1 MFLISPRIGQ
11 AKTLSRT
18 LNSLPMDGVQVCFNA
33 VLVLL
38 SHKLIRTN
46 VLSFEQAS
54 KLQTLEEV
62 YDFWRPA
69 RSGLSTDI
77 MVGPLNQKYLY
88 NLLSNLGVE
97 FVEVINDIGT
107 LIEEQKVKSLGKN
120 YQGKISFDQYYPHDD
135 LNAYIDDLATQFDFV
150 NTVSIGKSHEGRDMR
165 VIQIAKAGPGAPNV
179 WIEAGIHA
187 REWIAPAMATYIID
201 SLLNNDVDNFTD
213 TLNIHVLPS
222 TNPDGYEYSQ
232 KSDRLWRKTRSN
244 YNSIFLCKGVDG
256 NRNWDY
262 HWAETGASGNKCAET
277 YHGPEAFSEIETQN
291 VRDYVLA
298 LEPVPVLAQC
308 LHSYSQLWLWPFGY
322 ENGGPYP
329 ENVDEIRGL
338 ADDAVK
344 ALEAVHGTVFENIN
358 SADLYPAAGA
368 SDDWYKGVLKA
379 RFAYT
384 IELRDTGRHGFVL
397 PADQIKPSGE
407 ELWEAERVVLQK
419 MVDVSSE

>member
-1 MFLISPRIGQ
+1 MRGSILFVLGLV
-11 AKTLSRT
+11 ATLASGKSY
-18 LNSLPMDGVQVCFNA
+18 NN
-33 VLVLL
+33 
-38 SHKLIRTN
+38 HKLIRTN

-54 KLQTLEEV
+54 KLQKLEEV

-77 MVGPLNQKYLY
+77 MVGPLNQNYLY

-107 LIEEQKVKSLGKN
+107 LIEEQKVKSLGKR

-262 HWAETGASGNKCAET
+262 HWAETGSSNNKCSDT

-298 LEPVPVLAQC
+298 LEPVPVYALS
-308 LHSYSQLWLWPFGY
+308 LHSYSQLFLWPFGY

-329 ENVDEIRGL
+329 ENVEEIRSL

-407 ELWEAERVVLQK
+407 ELWEAQRVVLQK
-419 MVDVSSE
+419 MVDVSSEEQ